1 MKHILTVILLLTLSL
16 SASGQSLS
24 LTFRS
29 ITDAKFFVYLN
40 GRLQNEKSSGMVTIG
55 GLEEK
60 DYHIRIVI
68 DDPYAVAVTKRIKPS
83 PKQSEYTVQFNPV
96 RERVYVQLYK
106 NDNKPVYWNDEPQTE
121 VTYDTTANTQAPRS
135 IRRHSFVDSAS
146 HRIVNRVRTNI
157 IDE

>member
-1 MKHILTVILLLTLSL
+1 MKHLLTVLLLLMFSF
-16 SASGQSLS
+16 SAAGQALS

-29 ITDAKFFVYLN
+29 ITDAKFYVYMN
-40 GRLQNEKSSGMVTIG
+40 GRLQNTKPSGMVTIG
-55 GLEEK
+55 GLEDK

-68 DDPYAVAVTKRIKPS
+68 DDPYAVAVTKRIKPN
-83 PKQSEYTVQFNPV
+83 PNQSEYTVQFNPV
-96 RERVYVQLYK
+96 REIVYIRPYK
-106 NDNKPVYWNDEPQTE
+106 TDDKPVYWDDEPQSVT
-121 VTYDTTANTQAPRS
+121 TYDTTANAPASRS